1 MFCKLNSKQNLSNS
15 LINIFLH
22 FKVKQSYH
30 KTSFWEIGDAFIET
44 GRYLINQATNKN
56 VSFLT
61 NVWGLVSV
69 IFVSCFSGGI
79 YTSIVYKDMKTINTY
94 EEMLKSN
101 LTLIGGDNSYLFHSI
116 KWVHHN
122 HYIKFIELKPRVKFE
137 DDVSSVSVN

>member
-1 MFCKLNSKQNLSNS
+1 
-15 LINIFLH
+15 
-22 FKVKQSYH
+22 
-30 KTSFWEIGDAFIET
+30 
-44 GRYLINQATNKN
+44 
-56 VSFLT
+56 
-61 NVWGLVSV
+61 V

-122 HYIKFIELKPRVKFE
+122 QYIKFIELKPRVKFV
-137 DDVSSVSVN
+137 DDVSSVSAN